1 MDKILKVALLQ
12 ISPTGTL
19 EGNMEKG
26 EKYCRIAKDRG
37 ADIALFPEMF
47 SNGYDIYERD
57 AKVWKEEAI
66 DSESEFVNFFGAL
79 AKELGL
85 AIGITFLEKFKSN
98 PRNTMV
104 LFDRNGNRVLKY
116 AKVHT
121 CDFSVEK
128 NLTPGEEFYVTDL
141 DTAIGN
147 VKVGGMIC
155 YDREFPESCRIL
167 MLKGAEIVLVP
178 NACPMEINRISQL
191 RGRAYE
197 NMLGIAT
204 CNYPESVPDCN
215 GHSNAFDGV
224 AYLPELSGSRDMC
237 ILEADGK
244 EGIYIAEFDME
255 MIREY
260 RSQEVHGNAYR
271 RPDKYR
277 MITENIKEEPFIR
290 EEF

>member
-1 MDKILKVALLQ
+1 MANNLKVALLQ
-12 ISPTGTL
+12 ISPTGNLT
-19 EGNMEKG
+19 GNREKG
-26 EKYCRIAKDRG
+26 EKYCCMAKEMG

-57 AKVWKEEAI
+57 AKEWKKDAI
-66 DSESEFVNFFGAL
+66 GSKSEFVESFGIL
-79 AKELGL
+79 AKKLDM
-85 AIGITFLEKFKSN
+85 AIGITFLEEFNPN
-98 PRNTMV
+98 PRNTLV
-104 LFDRNGNRVLKY
+104 LFDRNGERVMEY

-128 NLTPGEEFYVTDL
+128 NLTPGEEFYVVDL
-141 DTAIGN
+141 DTAKGN
-147 VKVGGMIC
+147 VKVGAMIC

-197 NMLGIAT
+197 NMLGNAT
-204 CNYPESVPDCN
+204 CNYPENVPDCN

-237 ILEADGK
+237 ILEADGE
-244 EGIYIAEFDME
+244 EGIYIAEFDMK

-260 RSQEVHGNAYR
+260 RSREVHGNAYR
-271 RPDKYR
+271 RPDKYGI
-277 MITENIKEEPFIR
+277 ITEKLKIEPFIR
-290 EEF
+290 KGV